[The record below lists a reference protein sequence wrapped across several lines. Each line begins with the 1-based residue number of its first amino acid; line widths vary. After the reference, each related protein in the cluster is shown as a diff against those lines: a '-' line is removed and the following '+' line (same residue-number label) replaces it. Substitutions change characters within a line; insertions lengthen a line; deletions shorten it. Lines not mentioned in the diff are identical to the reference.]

1 MVCRRVHL
9 FVLGLE
15 LLKVMAK
22 DYPNARAAL
31 SVAWLDMCIILN
43 FELQDNQCMR
53 FGLSRL
59 DSILQRNSCKL
70 SYPLRRH
77 MSRTCS
83 PCMCTCLPRQRIS
96 PCNIYRTYLCLLQ
109 AAVLLPC
116 IFYTSQSPLRQHMS
130 RTCSPNICTCLPRQ
144 RISPCNIYRTYLCLL
159 PAAVL
164 LSCIF
169 YTSQSPLRRHMSRTC
184 SPCICTCLPR
194 QRISPC
200 NIYCNLFCLQDS
212 VLLLSCIFYTS
223 QSPLRR
229 HMSRTCS
236 PNICTCLPRQ
246 RISPCNIYCNLICL
260 QEAAVLLS
268 CIFYTSQSPLRQHMS
283 RTCSPCICTCLSHP
297 RISPCNIYCNL
308 ICLQEAAVLLYRIV
322 CTLCS
327 PFQQRNVRTYISCM
341 CKGLWWDLRI
351 LLDISRM
358 SFYLHLLETLLPRIH
373 CTVSALHLGRLF
385 HMGTYRMSIDP
396 F

>member
-43 FELQDNQCMR
+43 FELQDNQCMH

-83 PCMCTCLPRQRIS
+83 PRMCTCLSYP
-96 PCNIYRTYLCLLQ
+96 
-109 AAVLLPC
+109 
-116 IFYTSQSPLRQHMS
+116 
-130 RTCSPNICTCLPRQ
+130 
-144 RISPCNIYRTYLCLL
+144 
-159 PAAVL
+159 
-164 LSCIF
+164 
-169 YTSQSPLRRHMSRTC
+169 
-184 SPCICTCLPR
+184 
-194 QRISPC
+194 RISPC
-200 NIYCNLFCLQDS
+200 NIYCNLFG
-212 VLLLSCIFYTS
+212 
-223 QSPLRR
+223 
-229 HMSRTCS
+229 
-236 PNICTCLPRQ
+236 
-246 RISPCNIYCNLICL
+246 L
-260 QEAAVLLS
+260 QEAVL
-268 CIFYTSQSPLRQHMS
+268 F
-283 RTCSPCICTCLSHP
+283 
-297 RISPCNIYCNL
+297 
-308 ICLQEAAVLLYRIV
+308 LYRIV

-327 PFQQRNVRTYISCM
+327 PFQRRNVRTYISRI

-351 LLDISRM
+351 LLDISRT
-358 SFYLHLLETLLPRIH
+358 SFYLLFLETFLPRI
-373 CTVSALHLGRLF
+373 CRTLSALDLGRLL